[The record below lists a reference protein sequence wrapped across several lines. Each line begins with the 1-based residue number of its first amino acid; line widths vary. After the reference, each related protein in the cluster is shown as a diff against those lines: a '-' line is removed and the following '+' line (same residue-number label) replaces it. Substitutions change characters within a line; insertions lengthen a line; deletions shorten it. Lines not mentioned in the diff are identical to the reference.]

1 MERKRRKKK
10 TDAERLKNAE
20 DRNNILKCPFCAE
33 VPTVPVGIDTPFG
46 STVDGGNC
54 SCGAVYVYDRTG
66 RMLGEAFSDA
76 LALAF
81 EWNYDAAFSADEGAY
96 EEGVIRFNKKTRKF
110 FSGEG
115 DPRDRSARFYF
126 ILRKKA
132 D

>member
-10 TDAERLKNAE
+10 TDAERLRNAE

-33 VPTVPVGIDTPFG
+33 IPTVPVEIDTPFG
-46 STVDGGNC
+46 GTVDGGNC
-54 SCGAVYVYDRTG
+54 PCGAVYVYDRTG

-81 EWNYDAAFSADEGAY
+81 EWNYDSAFSAAEDSY
-96 EEGVIRFNKKTRKF
+96 KEGVVRFNKRARKF

-126 ILRKKA
+126 IRRKKA
-132 D
+132 

>member
-1 MERKRRKKK
+1 ME
-10 TDAERLKNAE
+10 ERSK
-20 DRNNILKCPFCAE
+20 ILQCPFCGE
-33 VPTVPVGIDTPFG
+33 VPTVPVEIDTPFG

-54 SCGAVYVYDRTG
+54 PCGAVYVYDRTG

-76 LALAF
+76 LALAY
-81 EWNYDAAFSADEGAY
+81 EWNYDAAFAAAEGSY
-96 EEGVIRFNKKTRKF
+96 EEGVVRFNKRARKF
-110 FSGEG
+110 MTGEG